1 MAAAYREG
9 IETAVRLIAP
19 MTPHLAESCWRRLGG
34 DGLLADRP
42 WPAADPR
49 RLTEDIV
56 VLPVQVNGKLRGR
69 LEVARGL
76 EAADVE
82 AAALALAGVQRQL
95 EGRPPRRVVVVPDKI
110 VNVVA

>member
-1 MAAAYREG
+1 M
-9 IETAVRLIAP
+9 
-19 MTPHLAESCWRRLGG
+19 
-34 DGLLADRP
+34 
-42 WPAADPR
+42 
-49 RLTEDIV
+49 
-56 VLPVQVNGKLRGR
+56 LPVQVNGKLRGK

-95 EGRPPRRVVVVPDKI
+95 EGRAPRRVVVVPDKI